1 MHGHVGFPVHKAYA
15 TLPPLITFT
24 GRYVLVEPLDAKH
37 IDDLYANLGQPEHH
51 GLWTYLPAGPFQDKE
66 SFTEF
71 IGSLTQNKG
80 SVFYAVVDRAQRKA
94 VGFFSLMRIDL
105 ENRVVEI
112 GYIVFSP
119 LLQRTTAATEAFYLT
134 ARAVFE
140 DLHFRR
146 LEWKCNDLNDL
157 SKRAAARFGFTA
169 EGVFRQ
175 HMVVKGSNRD
185 TAWFSIIDSE
195 WPALQ
200 DAFAKWL
207 DPLNFD
213 GDRIQ
218 RCSLGSFRRT

>member
-1 MHGHVGFPVHKAYA
+1 MHQRVGFPVHTASA
-15 TLPPLITFT
+15 TLPPHTTFT
-24 GRYVLVEPLDAKH
+24 GRYVLAEPLAAKH
-37 IDDLYANLGQPEHH
+37 INDLYDSLGQPEHH
-51 GLWTYLPAGPFQDKE
+51 ALWTYLPTGPFQDKE

-71 IGSLTQNKG
+71 IRSLTQNKG
-80 SVFYAVVDRAQRKA
+80 SVFYAVVDRPQGKA

-105 ENRVVEI
+105 ENRVVVI

-200 DAFAKWL
+200 DAFVKWL

-213 GDRIQ
+213 SDGIQ

>member
-1 MHGHVGFPVHKAYA
+1 MHRRVGFPVNTASA
-15 TLPPLITFT
+15 TPPPHATFT
-24 GRYVLVEPLDAKH
+24 GRYVVVEPLDAKH
-37 IDDLYANLGQPEHH
+37 INDLYENLAQPEHH
-51 GLWTYLPAGPFQDKE
+51 TLWTYLPTGPFQDKE
-66 SFTEF
+66 SFAEF
-71 IGSLTQNKG
+71 IGSLTQTQG
-80 SVFYAVVDRAQRKA
+80 SVFYAVVDRAQEKA
-94 VGFFSLMRIDL
+94 VGFLSLMRIDL

-140 DLHFRR
+140 DLNFRR
-146 LEWKCNDLNDL
+146 LEWKCNDLNDF

-195 WPALQ
+195 WPTLQ
-200 DAFAKWL
+200 DAFVKWL

-213 GDRIQ
+213 GDGIQ
-218 RCSLGSFRRT
+218 RCPLDLFR

>member
-1 MHGHVGFPVHKAYA
+1 MHGHVGFPVHRAYA
-15 TLPPLITFT
+15 KLPPQTTFT
-24 GRYVLVEPLDAKH
+24 GRYVLVEPLDAKY
-37 IDDLYANLGQPEHH
+37 IDDLYASLGQPEHY
-51 GLWTYLPAGPFQDKE
+51 GLWTYLPAGPFQDKK
-66 SFTEF
+66 SFTE
-71 IGSLTQNKG
+71 
-80 SVFYAVVDRAQRKA
+80 AQRKA

-112 GYIVFSP
+112 GYI
-119 LLQRTTAATEAFYLT
+119 RTTAATETFYLT

-146 LEWKCNDLNDL
+146 LEWKCNDLNNL

-185 TAWFSIIDSE
+185 TAWFSMIDSE

-213 GDRIQ
+213 GNGIQ